1 MYLLDSDYGLHRLI
15 PNVKHVLVLVL
26 LYCRTDYGTRE
37 RFYIRTFADYHGHI
51 YSLASAKVCPGL
63 CGDYDADVLD
73 WLNDWDFRK
82 EKSNIKDLLIKG
94 TPLSASIIS
103 LLKSRRLL

>member
-26 LYCRTDYGTRE
+26 LYCRTDHGTRE

-51 YSLASAKVCPGL
+51 YSLASAKVCLGL
-63 CGDYDADVLD
+63 CGDYDADGLD
-73 WLNDWDFRK
+73 
-82 EKSNIKDLLIKG
+82 
-94 TPLSASIIS
+94 
-103 LLKSRRLL
+103 

>member
-26 LYCRTDYGTRE
+26 LYCRTDHGTRE
-37 RFYIRTFADYHGHI
+37 RSYIRTFADYHGDM
-51 YSLASAKVCPGL
+51 YSLASAKVCLEL
-63 CGDYDADVLD
+63 CGDYDADGLD

-82 EKSNIKDLLIKG
+82 EESNIKDLLIKG
-94 TPLSASIIS
+94 APLSTSTIS
-103 LLKSRRLL
+103 PLKSGRPL